1 MKRVILIDTTTATS
15 LFLDNDKEREILRQ
29 DLVSANALMLAA
41 LQIFETDELGG
52 ATLVYL
58 PDNDHQSH

>member
-1 MKRVILIDTTTATS
+1 MIHLKTRFVDLEIKEP
-15 LFLDNDKEREILRQ
+15 DNDKEREILRQ

>member
-1 MKRVILIDTTTATS
+1 MIHLKTRFVDLEIKEP
-15 LFLDNDKEREILRQ
+15 DNDKEREILRQ

-52 ATLVYL
+52 TTVAYL
-58 PDNDHQSH
+58 SDHNKTNH

>member
-1 MKRVILIDTTTATS
+1 MIHLKTRFVDLEIKEP
-15 LFLDNDKEREILRQ
+15 DNDKEREILRQ

-41 LQIFETDELGG
+41 LQIFETNELGG
-52 ATLVYL
+52 ASLVYL

>member
-1 MKRVILIDTTTATS
+1 MIHLKTRFVDLEIKEP
-15 LFLDNDKEREILRQ
+15 DNDKEREILRQ

-41 LQIFETDELGG
+41 LQIFGTDELGG

>member
-1 MKRVILIDTTTATS
+1 MIHLKTRFVDLEIKEP
-15 LFLDNDKEREILRQ
+15 DNDKEREILRQ

-52 ATLVYL
+52 TTLVYL

>member
-1 MKRVILIDTTTATS
+1 MIQLKTRFVDLEIKEP
-15 LFLDNDKEREILRQ
+15 DNDKEREILRQ

-52 ATLVYL
+52 TTLVYL

>member
-1 MKRVILIDTTTATS
+1 MIQLKTRFVDLEIKEP
-15 LFLDNDKEREILRQ
+15 DNDKEREILRQ

>member
-1 MKRVILIDTTTATS
+1 MIHLKTRFVDLEIKEP
-15 LFLDNDKEREILRQ
+15 DNDKEREILRQ

-41 LQIFETDELGG
+41 LQIIETDELRG

-58 PDNDHQSH
+58 SDHNKTNH

>member
-1 MKRVILIDTTTATS
+1 MIHLKTRFVDLEIKEP
-15 LFLDNDKEREILRQ
+15 DNDKEREILRQ

-41 LQIFETDELGG
+41 LQIIETDELGG

-58 PDNDHQSH
+58 SDHNKTNH